1 MAYEDFKVL
10 TRITASEKILRDKA
24 FNIVKNLEYFEK
36 KSALLADKSASSSGT
51 KNENVSSNVKEKR
64 KVHSSFNIWEVDPA
78 DMKLISKS
86 NKGIRFLLFV
96 VDIFSKYAW
105 DIPLK
110 NKKSITI
117 INTFPKILKQSNRK
131 LNKIWVDKGS
141 EFYNR
146 SMKSWLEK
154 NYVEMHSTHNEGKSV
169 VAKRFIRT
177 SKKQKQTNL

>member
-64 KVHSSFNIWEVDPA
+64 KVHSSFIDNIWEVDPA

-86 NKGIRFLLFV
+86 NKGISFF
-96 VDIFSKYAW
+96 
-105 DIPLK
+105 
-110 NKKSITI
+110 I
-117 INTFPKILKQSNRK
+117 ICC
-131 LNKIWVDKGS
+131 
-141 EFYNR
+141 
-146 SMKSWLEK
+146 
-154 NYVEMHSTHNEGKSV
+154 
-169 VAKRFIRT
+169 
-177 SKKQKQTNL
+177 